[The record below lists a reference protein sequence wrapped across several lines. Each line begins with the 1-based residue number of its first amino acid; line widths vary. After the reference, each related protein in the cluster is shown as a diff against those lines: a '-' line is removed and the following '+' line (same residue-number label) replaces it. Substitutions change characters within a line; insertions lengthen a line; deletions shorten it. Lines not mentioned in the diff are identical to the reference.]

1 MLSNATNG
9 CKFTPKYSS
18 YDERIRYTSS
28 TDSKNVHWEGIR
40 GESKFISNDSSIKEI
55 LKKHNVD
62 GVNYKSGMPYFSPFT
77 IAKVKI
83 KMTSDRANNFKEA
96 DKKLAEIKKHNV
108 DGVNYKSGMPY
119 FSPFT
124 IAKVKIKMTSDRA
137 NNFKEADKKLAEIW
151 SNKYGIPSKINTPI
165 FKNFGGVGEC
175 KKGEF

>member
-96 DKKLAEIKKHNV
+96 DKKLAEI
-108 DGVNYKSGMPY
+108 
-119 FSPFT
+119 
-124 IAKVKIKMTSDRA
+124 
-137 NNFKEADKKLAEIW
+137 W